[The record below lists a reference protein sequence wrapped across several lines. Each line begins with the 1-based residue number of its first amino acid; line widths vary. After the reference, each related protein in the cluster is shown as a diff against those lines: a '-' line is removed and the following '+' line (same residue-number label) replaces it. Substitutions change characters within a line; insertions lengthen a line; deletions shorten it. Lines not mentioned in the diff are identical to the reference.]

1 MDSGNLSQADKYLL
15 YGLLLKKKRNP
26 SEDRKL
32 ITIMRGSLDLDE
44 KIEAILALGE
54 GIEKRE
60 SRHSHPGSGSAARGF
75 GRSTKKKLSA
85 LVVDVHPEL
94 TKLLK
99 KCSLKRRFLFT
110 RIGETFDAIHLLRR
124 LETKLLVINEN
135 LADDDY
141 PRYFEICRA
150 VQPGIKII
158 YLSSP
163 PRSLPVDPYFR
174 GSTRFIPKPISIG
187 RIEESVGELLGSAY

>member
-1 MDSGNLSQADKYLL
+1 
-15 YGLLLKKKRNP
+15 
-26 SEDRKL
+26 
-32 ITIMRGSLDLDE
+32 
-44 KIEAILALGE
+44 
-54 GIEKRE
+54 
-60 SRHSHPGSGSAARGF
+60 
-75 GRSTKKKLSA
+75 
-85 LVVDVHPEL
+85 VDVHPEL

-124 LETKLLVINEN
+124 LETKLLLINEN

-163 PRSLPVDPYFR
+163 PRSLPGDPYFR
-174 GSTRFIPKPISIG
+174 GSTSFIPKPISIG

>member
-15 YGLLLKKKRNP
+15 YGLLLKRKR
-26 SEDRKL
+26 SAAEDRKL
-32 ITIMRGSLDLDE
+32 IKIMRSSLDLDE

-54 GIEKRE
+54 EGEKKE
-60 SRHSHPGSGSAARGF
+60 SRRSRGRTGSTGPAR
-75 GRSTKKKLSA
+75 RKKISA
-85 LVVDVHPEL
+85 LIVDVYPEL

-99 KCSLKRRFLFT
+99 KSSLKRRFVFT
-110 RIGETFDAIHLLRR
+110 RIGESYDAIHLLRR
-124 LETKLLVINEN
+124 LETRLLIISEN

-158 YLSSP
+158 YLSSAP
-163 PRSLPVDPYFR
+163 HSLRRDPYFSK
-174 GSTRFIPKPISIG
+174 STRFIPKPISIS
-187 RIEESVGELLGSAY
+187 RIEESVGELLDADY

>member
-32 ITIMRGSLDLDE
+32 ITIMRSSLDLDE

-60 SRHSHPGSGSAARGF
+60 SRRSRPGGGSAARGS

-124 LETKLLVINEN
+124 LETKLLLINEN

-163 PRSLPVDPYFR
+163 PRSLPGDPYFR
-174 GSTRFIPKPISIG
+174 GSTSFIPKPISIG